1 MTSKE
6 LYLYVIDT
14 IIEYCLENRE
24 RLRLTLKNSTQEFGS
39 ILVENIKHGIAY
51 LVAKKKDVVLPSENL
66 SAIESFFTGGVSTMC
81 LDIVVSDKKIDKEKL
96 VDYMGK
102 LLDVSLSNQN

>member
-1 MTSKE
+1 MSSKE

-14 IIEYCLENRE
+14 IIEYCLENIE

-66 SAIESFFTGGVSTMC
+66 SAIEGFFTGGVSTMC

-96 VDYMGK
+96 VDYIGK
-102 LLDVSLSNQN
+102 LLDVSLNNQN

>member
-1 MTSKE
+1 
-6 LYLYVIDT
+6 
-14 IIEYCLENRE
+14 
-24 RLRLTLKNSTQEFGS
+24 
-39 ILVENIKHGIAY
+39 
-51 LVAKKKDVVLPSENL
+51 
-66 SAIESFFTGGVSTMC
+66 MC